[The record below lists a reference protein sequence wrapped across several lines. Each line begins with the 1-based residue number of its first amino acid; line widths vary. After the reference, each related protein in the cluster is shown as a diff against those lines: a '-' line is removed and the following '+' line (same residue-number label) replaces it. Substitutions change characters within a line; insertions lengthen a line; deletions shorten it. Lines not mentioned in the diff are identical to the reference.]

1 MFYKQVTDR
10 VLTRRKYFLI
20 SVSRKKSDRAKLPAG
35 FCKECEDYKKQAG
48 LSTEQFA
55 DIWQKCSRHRALN
68 QIPDG
73 DSPKNWQDTSFAPDG
88 PENKTQ
94 YSKTPLRTRLSRKK
108 R

>member
-1 MFYKQVTDR
+1 MYDLELK
-10 VLTRRKYFLI
+10 I
-20 SVSRKKSDRAKLPAG
+20 SSHSTHRKKSDRAKLPAG
-35 FCKECEDYKKQAG
+35 QCKECEDYKKQAG

-55 DIWQKCSRHRALN
+55 AIWQKCSRHRAQN
-68 QIPDG
+68 QIPYA

-94 YSKTPLRTRLSRKK
+94 YSKTPLRTKLSRKK